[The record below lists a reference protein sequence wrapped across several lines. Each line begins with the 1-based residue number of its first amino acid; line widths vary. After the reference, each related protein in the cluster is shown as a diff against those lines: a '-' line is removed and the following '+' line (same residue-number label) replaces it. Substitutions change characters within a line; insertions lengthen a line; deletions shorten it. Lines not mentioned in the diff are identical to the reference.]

1 MFAGRKLSIWIA
13 TAWQNAEN
21 RAVHHLILKR
31 KENMKSAKLLKR
43 LSNICFLVMWIP
55 FAMVMIN
62 GPLRLATGGPVDLQS
77 VESVFTGIWM
87 IALGALFA
95 GTFIFFIASLLVGA
109 LANQRILA
117 TGQDGEA
124 TILSIADTG
133 TRINDDPV
141 IDFSLQVRS
150 AGCPAFAALARQTVS
165 MIHLP
170 AYQPGRIVS
179 VKFVPG
185 TDHVAIVGPKM

>member
-1 MFAGRKLSIWIA
+1 
-13 TAWQNAEN
+13 
-21 RAVHHLILKR
+21 
-31 KENMKSAKLLKR
+31 MKSAKLLKR

-124 TILSIADTG
+124 TILSVADTG

-141 IDFSLQVRS
+141 IDFSLHVQ
-150 AGCPAFAALARQTVS
+150 AANYPAFAALARQTVS